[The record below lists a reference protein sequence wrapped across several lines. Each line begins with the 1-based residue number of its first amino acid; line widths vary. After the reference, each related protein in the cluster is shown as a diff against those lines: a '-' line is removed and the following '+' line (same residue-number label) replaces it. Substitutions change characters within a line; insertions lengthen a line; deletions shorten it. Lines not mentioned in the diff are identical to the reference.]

1 MNEFTAF
8 LELPSLSCSSFVKI
22 QDSIAEIVHDTA
34 WEEMQKAG
42 EEEKRIALDCGDIDT
57 DGIPMITVVADG
69 QWSKRSYKTKYDA
82 SSGVVSY
89 INLNSIYVYML
100 IVSLLITF

>member
-1 MNEFTAF
+1 LNEFAAF
-8 LELPSLSCSSFVKI
+8 LELPSLSCSSFVKT
-22 QDSIAEIVHDTA
+22 QASIAEIVHDTA

-89 INLNSIYVYML
+89 FNLYLIYVY
-100 IVSLLITF
+100 VNS